1 MSQAVL
7 PTKPERNPFLLPTYF
22 FLGAFTLIQ
31 QTIILREIFVV
42 VSGNELSFGITLA
55 NWLAGVFFGSAAGG
69 FVVDRI
75 RRVRPAFASVV
86 WLLCL
91 VSPLMISLARLI
103 RLLSPTPAGASLP
116 FIRVFAYSALTTQPF
131 SFLIGFAFP
140 LAARI
145 GPNDESLPAGRI
157 SRIYIVEA
165 FGALGSGLLYTF
177 FLVERL
183 DSFSIVA
190 LFALPLIAL
199 SLLLLFRRSSPVL
212 LGFGFLLLLIGAL
225 AIAFRLPGRWHDRLG
240 QKRWRSISSLR
251 LVEARD
257 TRFQN
262 LQLGEAYGQFS
273 LFANGQL
280 SAVFPNDDENRIL
293 AAHLTSQHPSPKRIL
308 VIGEA
313 VSGLGFWLLRFPVEK
328 VESVEID
335 PLLVA
340 IIRRHLDLEN
350 RRALEDRRFG
360 LATGD
365 GREYVRALIR
375 QGDRKGAAPKWD
387 LVFIAA
393 AEPSTALLNR
403 YYTREFFSDI
413 AKILRDG
420 GVLALRITASENYA
434 AGIVG
439 QYGSS
444 IYQTLESVFPFI
456 AVSPGMSQ
464 MFFASRTR
472 GSVSDSPDILA
483 RRYRHSGVD
492 PAALGDIFRS
502 LYPEEKTRFIRDA
515 LRAGPAAINTDEKP
529 ISVFYYNKILGWYS
543 GNKGGRLLEFF
554 EKRVAA
560 RPFLFLLAATA
571 GLLLLIRTP
580 ILSPGSSRR
589 LAVLYTA
596 AVAGFSGLSLEMTII
611 HTFQVR
617 LGYAYRT
624 IGLLIAMFMMG
635 LAVGARQSSGWQ
647 TGRGDRNRR
656 ILRRLQVVQLFI
668 GGFAAGYPFLLRLL
682 SENQVFLT
690 LVIPEAMIVAGFL
703 VGTLF
708 PLTVETLLRS
718 GMKEGRTT
726 GGVNALD
733 HLGAALGAILP
744 AALFL
749 PILGIEGNG
758 LIISALSVSSV
769 LLLSAVF
776 SPDG

>member
-1 MSQAVL
+1 MSQTVL
-7 PTKPERNPFLLPTYF
+7 PPKPGKNPLLLLIYF

-55 NWLAGVFFGSAAGG
+55 NWLVGVFFGSAFGG

-75 RRVRPAFASVV
+75 RRVRPVFVSVV

-103 RLLSPTPAGASLP
+103 RLLSPTPAGVSLP
-116 FIRVFAYSALTTQPF
+116 FIQVFAYSALTTLPF

-145 GPNDESLPAGRI
+145 GPNDESPPAGRI
-157 SRIYIVEA
+157 SRIYITEA

-183 DSFSIVA
+183 DSFSIII
-190 LFALPLIAL
+190 LFTLPLIAL
-199 SLLLLFRRSSPVL
+199 SLFLLHRRSPPVML
-212 LGFGFLLLLIGAL
+212 GLGFFLLLLGAL
-225 AIAFRLPGRWHDRLG
+225 AIALRLPGRWHDRLE
-240 QKRWRSISSLR
+240 QKRWRSISSLSR
-251 LVEARD
+251 VEVRD
-257 TRFQN
+257 TKFQN

-280 SAVFPNDDENRIL
+280 SSVFPNDDENRIL
-293 AAHLTSQHPSPKRIL
+293 AAHLFSQHPSPKRIL

-313 VSGLGFWLLRFPVEK
+313 VSGLGLWLLKFPVEK

-335 PLLVA
+335 PLLLD
-340 IIRRHLDLEN
+340 IIRRNLDPGN
-350 RRALEDRRFG
+350 RRALEERRFS
-360 LATGD
+360 LVTGD
-365 GREYVRALIR
+365 GREYVRTLIR
-375 QGDRKGAAPKWD
+375 QAGRKGATPKWD

-403 YYTREFFSDI
+403 YYTREFFSAI
-413 AKILRDG
+413 AKILKDD

-456 AVSPGMSQ
+456 VVSPGMTQ
-464 MFFASRTR
+464 IFFASRTR

-492 PAALGDIFRS
+492 PPALGDIFRS
-502 LYPEEKTRFIRDA
+502 LYPEEKTRSARSA
-515 LRAGPAAINTDEKP
+515 LQAGPAAINTDEKP

-543 GNKGGRLLEFF
+543 GKGGGGLLEFF
-554 EKRVAA
+554 EKRIAD
-560 RPFLFLLAATA
+560 RLILFLLAVTA

-580 ILSPGSSRR
+580 ILSPSSSRR
-589 LAVLYTA
+589 LAILYAA

-635 LAVGARQSSGWQ
+635 LAVGARRSSSRR
-647 TGRGDRNRR
+647 TGCGDRNRWM
-656 ILRRLQVVQLFI
+656 LRRLLVVQASI
-668 GGFAAGYPFLLRLL
+668 GGFAVGYPFLLRLF
-682 SENQVFLT
+682 SEKRIFLT
-690 LVIPEAMIVAGFL
+690 LIIPAAMIAAGFL

-726 GGVNALD
+726 GSVNALD

-749 PILGIEGNG
+749 PILGITGNG
-758 LIISALSVSSV
+758 MVIGALSVSSV
-769 LLLSAVF
+769 LLLSAGF
-776 SPDG
+776 LPDG